1 MCIYIYKLVYNV
13 LMVCILICIYIYIRI
28 SVLWVNGMYV
38 DISYITHMSMLE
50 RPGTGH
56 RQTEGL

>member
-1 MCIYIYKLVYNV
+1 MYIN
-13 LMVCILICIYIYIRI
+13 MYIYIRI

>member
-1 MCIYIYKLVYNV
+1 MYINMY
-13 LMVCILICIYIYIRI
+13 IYIYIRI